1 MTVEELE
8 KLTRR
13 NARTIQRRV
22 REFKDT
28 DRPRRKSRGRL
39 KPNRFGYYLN
49 TVIAWLRKNPPELV
63 NIATM
68 KNMVEIE
75 LRPRGEQ
82 AFKQLVRRDDYLYHL
97 TLPVLW
103 EDRAFVRSREPWV
116 YIEVEP
122 IRVQPTT
129 R

>member
-39 KPNRFGYYLN
+39 KPSRFGHDMK
-49 TVIAWLRKNPPELV
+49 TVIARLRKNPPESV
-63 NIATM
+63 NIAAM

-82 AFKQLVRRDDYLYHL
+82 AFKQLVRRDDYFYHL